1 MNGDN
6 GALWDAAT
14 LILPL
19 VFAIVCHEIA
29 HGLVARWL
37 GDPTAARMGR
47 LTLNPLAHVDPVGTV
62 VVPGL
67 LALAHAPVFGWA
79 RPVPVDARFF
89 RDPRRGMMLV
99 GIAGPAMNFVLALVA
114 AVGIGLMARFVPQ
127 PEPRSLAAFTA
138 DNLANF
144 LAVNLFIGLFNLL
157 PVPPFDG
164 SHVVEGLLPL
174 PLARRYA
181 RARRWGMLLAIGL
194 VVVVPWF
201 TGASVVARW
210 VEPPFT
216 WLMAH
221 YLALAQ
227 WVAGA

>member
-29 HGLVARWL
+29 HGLVARRL
-37 GDPTAARMGR
+37 GDPTAARRGR
-47 LTLNPLAHVDPVGTV
+47 LSLNPMVHVDPVGTV

-67 LALAHAPVFGWA
+67 LALAHLPVFGWA

-127 PEPRSLAAFTA
+127 PEARSLAAFTA

-194 VVVVPWF
+194 VVVLPQV
-201 TGASVVARW
+201 TGFSVVARL
-210 VEPPFT
+210 VDRPFA
-216 WLMAH
+216 WMEAH
-221 YLALAQ
+221 YLAVAS